1 MIQDKKERCIAK
13 IVSINAYKLEAELLS
28 DVKSFNINGFED
40 IYQFIRL
47 NGYVLIGIENN
58 YIVASISSI
67 REKDDNTGHTDKD
80 ALNKVNSNKILDL
93 FPLGVL
99 EKNKFTFGVSNYP
112 MLYSDVLY
120 IKDKELD
127 ILFSGGKDN
136 DYLEIGNW
144 TLMDKYKVAI
154 DIDNF
159 FGFHSAILGNTGSG
173 KSCTISAILQGIYEE
188 NKYPKSQFIF
198 FDVNGEYRK
207 AFSGNKN
214 ISLNYLD
221 FDNDECKFFLPLNL
235 LKIEEWELLLRASS
249 KTQAPILRNA
259 INLLGKQN
267 SNIKNKI
274 IAWLMI
280 NTFNNS
286 EQPVTKYHKIQNLK
300 SKLGKDY
307 VNIDAG
313 YSSQYG
319 NFLNKLQQDDF
330 LNKLFEIAGDYKELS
345 ESINSR
351 STDFSINNL
360 DELEEYIEYAIFWE
374 EAHGNKQ
381 IRDYCSSLITR
392 LKSLKS
398 RNEFNFLNNTEN
410 YGLVNYIDNIVG
422 DKNITIIN
430 FDNMDDEVINVVSSI
445 LSRVFFDYVKQQKER
460 NSKPIHLVLDE
471 AHRYISNTKGY
482 EESFEANKIFERI
495 SKEARKY
502 GLFLIISS
510 QRPSEV
516 NETVISQCNNFIIHR
531 IQNPNDLS
539 YIKSMTPFISESVI
553 RQLPSIPRQEAL
565 VFGTATNLPVLFKVK
580 DANPLPDSKNNEITK
595 NWK

>member
-1 MIQDKKERCIAK
+1 
-13 IVSINAYKLEAELLS
+13 
-28 DVKSFNINGFED
+28 
-40 IYQFIRL
+40 
-47 NGYVLIGIENN
+47 
-58 YIVASISSI
+58 
-67 REKDDNTGHTDKD
+67 
-80 ALNKVNSNKILDL
+80 
-93 FPLGVL
+93 
-99 EKNKFTFGVSNYP
+99 
-112 MLYSDVLY
+112 
-120 IKDKELD
+120 
-127 ILFSGGKDN
+127 
-136 DYLEIGNW
+136 
-144 TLMDKYKVAI
+144 MDKYKVAI

-313 YSSQYG
+313 YSSQSG